1 VFGRLITST
10 GWTWEYVRDEFDL
23 TGLRRMYRYWSEHP
37 PVHELVAG
45 YMGIGTP
52 KKSKSKTTSNNL
64 RDFASEMS
72 AGFNGIKKTRP
83 KKPPNAG

>member
-1 VFGRLITST
+1 VFGRVVTVT

-37 PVHELVAG
+37 PVHELVGG
-45 YMGIGTP
+45 YMGVGVA
-52 KKSKSKTTSNNL
+52 KKARAKSSGSL

-72 AGFNGIKKTRP
+72 ANFNGTTKKRV
-83 KKPPNAG
+83 KPA

>member
-10 GWTWEYVRDEFDL
+10 GWTYEYVRDEFDL

-45 YMGIGTP
+45 YMGISAP
-52 KKSKSKTTSNNL
+52 KKSRAKASSSL
-64 RDFASEMS
+64 RDFASEMGAS
-72 AGFNGIKKTRP
+72 FNGIKKTRP
-83 KKPPNAG
+83 KKPPDAG